1 MVDDDRHR
9 FQTFAEE
16 LRLPACSITGGRVT
30 YVSPGLA
37 DLLGFTAPEE
47 RWMADVERLLN
58 APELER
64 LSTLLVD
71 GEADRDARQSRLV
84 HALRR
89 DGSPMELE
97 IQGVPVRAGAITH
110 CVVREATGQEEAADA
125 VRVAEARLSQL
136 SENIHEVL
144 WIAAPGGETIEYVSP
159 AFARTW
165 GFCADRLREE
175 PELWLQSVC
184 PEDRDRVRKALRE
197 PGFDIEYRI
206 VRPDGEERW
215 IRNRSIPPARDATPG
230 SIAGV
235 AEDITAKKVT
245 EKSLRKRDR
254 YYRSLI
260 QNASDII
267 SVVGPDLQVRFL
279 SPAVARVL
287 GYDDDSPRPRNALEW
302 IHPADLAHVK
312 AVVQRIVQEPADPQ
326 VIQFRLRHN
335 DGSWRVHE
343 AIGSAF
349 HEEGE
354 GISVIV
360 NSRDITD
367 RNAAETE
374 LRESQARFDLAA
386 RATTD
391 VIWDWDFSSG
401 RITWSDMVSSVFDYE
416 PAEIQPTFGW
426 WEQQIHPDDRARV
439 TESILAITQ
448 AGQFWT
454 QEYRF
459 RRGDRSYATVIH
471 RAYVIRTEGGQPAR
485 FVGAMADFTERKQLQ
500 EQLYQ
505 SQRLEAIGRLAGGV
519 AHDFNNILMVIQG
532 AASLALFDL
541 PDDSPVRSDLSDI
554 QRATERA
561 KTLTKQLLAFGR
573 RQVLTPKVVS
583 LNESISE
590 LEKMLGRLLGEDIA
604 LTVRLAPDLWP
615 AEVDPIQFEQVI
627 INLAVNARDAMPQGG
642 ALHIKTDN
650 VRLTPEDT
658 ERFTYRVKPGSYARV
673 TVRDTG
679 CGMDQAMISQAFEPF
694 FTTKEDGKGTGL
706 GLSTVYGI
714 IKQSGGYIWVDSV
727 VGRGATF
734 RIYLPRATGELT
746 RAPVPQKL
754 QPTPRGS
761 GTVLLVE
768 DEYDVRAVARRIL
781 ERNGYS
787 VLEAS
792 NGAEALETFEASG
805 RVIDLL
811 VTDVVMPGM
820 SGRELANS
828 IASACPT
835 VRVLY
840 MSGHTDDRILHHG
853 IGHAG
858 LNFVQK
864 PFSPEA
870 FLHRIHE
877 IRHSPPAE
885 L

>member
-1 MVDDDRHR
+1 VLREVTEQRGESH
-9 FQTFAEE
+9 AE
-16 LRLPACSITGGRVT
+16 
-30 YVSPGLA
+30 
-37 DLLGFTAPEE
+37 
-47 RWMADVERLLN
+47 
-58 APELER
+58 
-64 LSTLLVD
+64 
-71 GEADRDARQSRLV
+71 GEF
-84 HALRR
+84 
-89 DGSPMELE
+89 
-97 IQGVPVRAGAITH
+97 
-110 CVVREATGQEEAADA
+110 
-125 VRVAEARLSQL
+125 EARFAQL
-136 SENIHEVL
+136 SENIYEVL
-144 WIAAPGGETIEYVSP
+144 WVAGPGGEAIEYVSP

-165 GFCADRLREE
+165 GFCADRLFQE
-175 PELWLQSVC
+175 PELWMQSVH
-184 PEDRDRVRKALRE
+184 PVDRDRVRAALGE
-197 PGFDIEYRI
+197 PGFDLEYRI

-215 IRNRSIPPARDATPG
+215 IRNRAVPPAPNAAPG
-230 SIAGV
+230 SVAGV
-235 AEDITAKKVT
+235 AEDITARKVT

-287 GYDDDSPRPRNALEW
+287 GYEADTPQPRNALEW
-302 IHPADLAHVK
+302 IHPADLAHVRS
-312 AVVQRIVQEPADPQ
+312 VVQRIVQEPSAPQ
-326 VIQFRLRHN
+326 VIQYRLRHS
-335 DGSWRVHE
+335 DGSWRIHE

-354 GISVIV
+354 GVSVIV

-367 RNAAETE
+367 RNEAEAE

-401 RITWSDMVSSVFDYE
+401 QITWSDMVSSVFDYD
-416 PAEIQPTFGW
+416 PGDVQPTFGW

-439 TESILAITQ
+439 TESILAIMEG
-448 AGQFWT
+448 GQFWT

-561 KTLTKQLLAFGR
+561 KLLTKQLLAFGR

-583 LNESISE
+583 LNESITE
-590 LEKMLGRLLGEDIA
+590 LENMLRRLLGEDIA
-604 LTVRLAPDLWP
+604 LTVRLSPDLWP
-615 AEVDPIQFEQVI
+615 AEVDPIQFEQVV
-627 INLAVNARDAMPQGG
+627 INLAANARDAMPQGG
-642 ALHIKTDN
+642 ALHIETDN

-658 ERFTYRVKPGSYARV
+658 ERFAYRVKPGSYIRV
-673 TVRDTG
+673 TVGDTG
-679 CGMDQAMISQAFEPF
+679 GGMDQATISQAFEPF
-694 FTTKEDGKGTGL
+694 FTTKEDGNGTGL

-734 RIYLPRATGELT
+734 RIYLPRATGEPKEAPT
-746 RAPVPQKL
+746 RRGVQS
-754 QPTPRGS
+754 TPAGS

-768 DEYDVRAVARRIL
+768 DEHDVRAVARRIL

-792 NGAEALETFEASG
+792 NGTEALETFEASG
-805 RVIDLL
+805 RGIDLL

-820 SGRELANS
+820 SGRELAS
-828 IASACPT
+828 TIVAARPE

-840 MSGHTDDRILHHG
+840 MSGHTDDRILHYG

-864 PFSPEA
+864 PFSPEE

-877 IRHSPPAE
+877 IKRTRPAAFHPTRSE
-885 L
+885 RGPDSERA